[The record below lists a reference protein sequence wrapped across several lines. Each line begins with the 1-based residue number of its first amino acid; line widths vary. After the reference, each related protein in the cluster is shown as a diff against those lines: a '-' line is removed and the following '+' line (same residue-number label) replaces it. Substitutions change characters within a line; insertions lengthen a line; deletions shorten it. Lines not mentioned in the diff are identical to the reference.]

1 MSVLQR
7 DNMEGIGSEE
17 ALLRIF
23 LVVFT
28 LLGSLNQ
35 IASNERRGQTIFEQM
50 FTIHRAKI
58 LVWFHSAS
66 Q

>member
-1 MSVLQR
+1 
-7 DNMEGIGSEE
+7 MEGIGSEE

-35 IASNERRGQTIFEQM
+35 IASNERRGQAIFEQM
-50 FTIHRAKI
+50 FTIRRTKF
-58 LVWFHSAS
+58 LVRFHSAS